1 VPQEKGE
8 IAVIIGESDPK
19 HRTAFVPSAR
29 SRYAVADLQ
38 RVFVFFWVG
47 GGGGVGLVRRTA
59 WIVSAISSF
68 EEFINSIFG
77 CLNWRTERS

>member
-47 GGGGVGLVRRTA
+47 GGGGGGGWCVELLGLCRL
-59 WIVSAISSF
+59 F
-68 EEFINSIFG
+68 
-77 CLNWRTERS
+77 LLLRSLLIPFLDA

>member
-1 VPQEKGE
+1 MPQEKGE

-47 GGGGVGLVRRTA
+47 GGGCVWCVELLGLCRL
-59 WIVSAISSF
+59 F
-68 EEFINSIFG
+68 
-77 CLNWRTERS
+77 LLLRSLLIPFLDA

>member
-47 GGGGVGLVRRTA
+47 GGGGGAVGA
-59 WIVSAISSF
+59 S
-68 EEFINSIFG
+68 N
-77 CLNWRTERS
+77 CLDCVGYFFF